1 MAKRESD
8 GPAKTD
14 IDMTPMIDMTFQLI
28 TFFMF
33 TLNFTQAVQDDRVQ
47 LPMSQLAKPPEGTVA
62 DPITLQIWPDP
73 ADKQTKVIYNGEAI
87 RVKDIGGYLEQE
99 KRVLAD
105 AGKDPAAATVIV
117 RGDGRVPTGEVQDLI
132 KICQDAKFERF
143 VLRAQYDE
151 SK

>member
-1 MAKRESD
+1 MAKPASD

-33 TLNFTQAVQDDRVQ
+33 TLNFSNAVQDDRVQ
-47 LPMSQLAKPPEGTVA
+47 LPISQLAKPAEAATD
-62 DPITLQIWPDP
+62 DPITLQLWPD
-73 ADKQTKVIYNGEAI
+73 ADGQTKVIYNGEAMP
-87 RVKDIGGYLEQE
+87 VPDIAGFLEQE
-99 KRVLAD
+99 KRVLVD
-105 AGKDPAAATVIV
+105 AGKDPASATVIV
-117 RGDGRVPTGEVQDLI
+117 RGDGRVKTGEVQNLI

-151 SK
+151 GK